1 MDKKASEANVDKNI
15 LDMTDMKGFVMAKID
30 LKQSVRF
37 MHPYCFSEVWGVH

>member
-15 LDMTDMKGFVMAKID
+15 LDMTKTRFVMAKID

-37 MHPYCFSEVWGVH
+37 MHPYCLSEVWGVH